1 MTAVLWDGPLLSV
14 GSVADPLL
22 PKLITAINQAT
33 DIEISVSFVQPSG
46 LQLLLPAL
54 QDALANGC
62 SLSLLTS
69 DYLLITSPIA
79 LRQLLLLAERGA
91 TIKVFCC
98 QPDVGFHMKAYIFTR
113 NALSAESSPH
123 LPSGCAYI
131 GSSNISKSALTLSH
145 EWSLRYQ
152 YIGNQ
157 IPDDFAHIRQQ
168 FAAIFAHPQSKVL
181 DEALLASYTARYQ
194 ANQHTLTVKPDS
206 EAEPEFTPNSAQQ
219 EALAALAASRQQGF
233 QRGLVVLATGM
244 GKTWL
249 AAFDAKQTAAKR
261 VLFVAHRE
269 EILVQAQQTFSWLN
283 PTLSSELYLSSHRH
297 RTTQQHQHS
306 DLLFASVQTLCKP
319 AHLHQF
325 SPEHFDYVVI
335 DEFHHAVGESYQ
347 AILSYFQPR
356 FLLGLTATPERTDQ
370 ADILALCDHNLVYSR
385 NLVHGIEDAILV
397 PFHYHGIYDPYVN
410 YQEIPWRNGR
420 FDPTALDAA
429 FATRKRAAH
438 IFKYW
443 QQHKQ
448 SRTLAFCIS
457 RKHADF
463 MAAYFQQQG
472 IAAAAVYQGSELRRN
487 AALSQ
492 LEQGELAVI
501 FSVDLFNE
509 GTDLPSIDTL
519 LMLRPTESKILFLQQ
534 LGRGLRQS
542 VTTGKQFLQVVD
554 FIGNHRSFLLKP
566 ATLFNHS
573 RAKTLVNMAQH
584 PPTLAEGCYINFA
597 PEVVQFWQQLV
608 KGLRNTAAED
618 YQTLAAE
625 LGHRPTAAEFFAAGY
640 DFSKVRKQHGSWFEL
655 VAAQQAEPALQD
667 LVKRYR
673 LFLLRGVEST
683 AMTKSFKMIMLR
695 AFLDLNGLQQPV
707 RLTELAEK
715 SWHILWR
722 RPDWAKHDILPTLQ
736 QASATSEKWL
746 RYWLANPVTFYCKQ
760 DQQDQA
766 AWFKHDEHTIQLN
779 FAVDKA
785 DAPQLALLLNELI
798 DYRLANYAKQRLAS
812 EPLTP
817 LHSVPAAQAAPEQA
831 PALSLATAPTAQ
843 AKAANSIPYYPEL
856 KIACGHFGRGTPDN
870 VELLPLSAQYGQLDA
885 KRHFIAPAKGN
896 SMNGGKHPILDGDLL
911 LFEWVT
917 PSSAGSIS
925 NNVMA
930 IELLDEAGDPTYLLR
945 VVKKQAN
952 GEYVLKAN
960 NPSYTDILA
969 TSSMRTFAR
978 LKAVVKAD

>member
-91 TIKVFCC
+91 TVKVFCC

-113 NALSAESSPH
+113 NAFARESSTH

-131 GSSNISKSALTLSH
+131 GSSNISKAALTLSH

-152 YIGNQ
+152 YIGHQ
-157 IPDDFAHIRQQ
+157 IPDDFAHIREQ
-168 FAAIFAHPQSKVL
+168 FAAIFAHPQSKLL
-181 DEALLASYTARYQ
+181 DEALLAAYTARYQ
-194 ANQHTLTVKPDS
+194 ANQNTFTVKPDS
-206 EAEPEFTPNSAQQ
+206 EAEPEFSPNSAQQ

-249 AAFDAKQTAAKR
+249 AAFDAKQMAAKR

-283 PTLSSELYLSSHRH
+283 PGLSSGLYLSAHKQRH
-297 RTTQQHQHS
+297 C
-306 DLLFASVQTLCKP
+306 DLLFASVQTLCKT
-319 AHLHQF
+319 AHLQQF
-325 SPEHFDYVVI
+325 SPDHFDYVVI
-335 DEFHHAVGESYQ
+335 DEFHHAVGDSYQ

-385 NLVHGIEDAILV
+385 NLVHGIEDSILV
-397 PFHYHGIYDPYVN
+397 PFHYHGIHDPYVN

-492 LEQGELAVI
+492 LEQGKLAVI

-542 VTTGKQFLQVVD
+542 TATGKQYLQVVD

-573 RAKTLVNMAQH
+573 SAKTLVDMAST
-584 PPTLAEGCYINFA
+584 PPKLADGCYINFA

-608 KGLRNTAAED
+608 KELRNTAAED
-618 YQTLAAE
+618 YQTLANE

-655 VAAQQAEPALQD
+655 VAEQQAEPALQD
-667 LVKRYR
+667 LIKRYR

-695 AFLDLNGLQQPV
+695 AFLDLNGLQHPV
-707 RLTELAEK
+707 RLTDLAEK
-715 SWHILWR
+715 SWHIIWR

-736 QASATSEKWL
+736 QANATSEKWL

-766 AWFKHDEHTIQLN
+766 AWFKHDDQTIQLN
-779 FAVDKA
+779 FAVDNA

-812 EPLTP
+812 EQLPSQYTDT
-817 LHSVPAAQAAPEQA
+817 AAQATPEQA
-831 PALSLATAPTAQ
+831 PALSLAIAPTAQ
-843 AKAANSIPYYPEL
+843 TEAANSIPYYPAL

-870 VELLPLSAQYGQLDA
+870 VEWMALAAQYGQLDA
-885 KRHFIAPAKGN
+885 RRHFIAPAKGN
-896 SMNGGKHPILDGDLL
+896 SMNGGKQPIVDGDLL

-930 IELLDEAGDPTYLLR
+930 IELLDEAGDATYLLR
-945 VVKKQAN
+945 VIKKQAN
-952 GEYVLKAN
+952 GEYLLKAN

-969 TSSMRTFAR
+969 TASMRTFAR
-978 LKAVVKAD
+978 LKAVIKAD

>member
-1 MTAVLWDGPLLSV
+1 MTAVLWDGPLLTV

-33 DIEISVSFVQPSG
+33 DIDISVSFVQPSG

-113 NALSAESSPH
+113 NALATQSSPH

-131 GSSNISKSALTLSH
+131 GSSNISKAALTLSH

-157 IPDDFAHIRQQ
+157 IPEDFAHIRQQ
-168 FAAIFAHPQSKVL
+168 FAAIFAHPQSKLL
-181 DEALLASYTARYQ
+181 DEALLAAYTARYQ
-194 ANQHTLTVKPDS
+194 ANQNALSVKPEN
-206 EAEPEFTPNSAQQ
+206 EAEPDFIPNSAQQ
-219 EALAALAASRQQGF
+219 EALAALAVSRQQGF

-249 AAFDAKQTAAKR
+249 AAFDAKQMAAKK

-283 PTLSSELYLSSHRH
+283 PGLSSGLYLSAHKH
-297 RTTQQHQHS
+297 KHS
-306 DLLFASVQTLCKP
+306 DLLFASVQTLCKT
-319 AHLHQF
+319 AHLQQF
-325 SPEHFDYVVI
+325 SPDHFDYVVI
-335 DEFHHAVGESYQ
+335 DEFHHAVGDSYQ

-385 NLVHGIEDAILV
+385 NLVHGIEDSILV
-397 PFHYHGIYDPYVN
+397 PFHYHGIHDPYVN

-420 FDPTALDAA
+420 FDPTALNAA

-472 IAAAAVYQGSELRRN
+472 VAAAAVYQGSELRRN

-492 LEQGELAVI
+492 LEQGKLAVI

-534 LGRGLRQS
+534 LGRGLRKS
-542 VTTGKQFLQVVD
+542 TATGKQYLQVVD

-566 ATLFNHS
+566 ATLFNNS
-573 RAKTLVNMAQH
+573 SAKTLVNMAQH
-584 PPTLAEGCYINFA
+584 HPMLAEGCYINFA

-608 KGLRNTAAED
+608 KDLRNTAAED
-618 YQTLAAE
+618 YQTLANE
-625 LGHRPTAAEFFAAGY
+625 LGHRPTAAEFYAAGY

-655 VAAQQAEPALQD
+655 VAAQQAEPALQE

-683 AMTKSFKMIMLR
+683 AMAKSFKMIMLR

-707 RLTELAEK
+707 RLSDLAEK
-715 SWHILWR
+715 SWHIIWR
-722 RPDWAKHDILPTLQ
+722 RPDWAKQDILPALH

-746 RYWLANPVTFYCKQ
+746 RYWLANPVRFYCKQ

-766 AWFKHDEHTIQLN
+766 AWFKHDDHTIQLN
-779 FAVDKA
+779 FAVDNA
-785 DAPQLALLLNELI
+785 DVPQLGVLLNELI
-798 DYRLANYAKQRLAS
+798 DYRLANYAKQRLLNEQSPQQS
-812 EPLTP
+812 EQ
-817 LHSVPAAQAAPEQA
+817 VAQVAPTFIVDQT
-831 PALSLATAPTAQ
+831 PALSLAPVATALTE
-843 AKAANSIPYYPEL
+843 AANTIPYYPAL

-870 VELLPLSAQYGQLDA
+870 VELMALSAQYGQLDA

-896 SMNGGKHPILDGDLL
+896 SMNGGKQPIADGDLL
-911 LFEWVT
+911 LLEWVT

-930 IELLDEAGDPTYLLR
+930 IELLDEAGDATYLLR

-952 GEYVLKAN
+952 GGYVLKAN
-960 NPSYTDILA
+960 NPAYSDLLA
-969 TSSMRTFAR
+969 TDNMRTFAR
-978 LKAVVKAD
+978 LKSIIRAE

>member
-1 MTAVLWDGPLLSV
+1 
-14 GSVADPLL
+14 
-22 PKLITAINQAT
+22 
-33 DIEISVSFVQPSG
+33 
-46 LQLLLPAL
+46 
-54 QDALANGC
+54 LA
-62 SLSLLTS
+62 
-69 DYLLITSPIA
+69 A
-79 LRQLLLLAERGA
+79 
-91 TIKVFCC
+91 
-98 QPDVGFHMKAYIFTR
+98 
-113 NALSAESSPH
+113 
-123 LPSGCAYI
+123 
-131 GSSNISKSALTLSH
+131 
-145 EWSLRYQ
+145 
-152 YIGNQ
+152 
-157 IPDDFAHIRQQ
+157 
-168 FAAIFAHPQSKVL
+168 
-181 DEALLASYTARYQ
+181 YTARYQ
-194 ANQHTLTVKPDS
+194 ANQNTFTVKPDN
-206 EAEPEFTPNSAQQ
+206 EAEPDFIPHSAQQ

-249 AAFDAKQTAAKR
+249 AAFDAKQMAAKK

-283 PTLSSELYLSSHRH
+283 PGLSSGLYLSAHKH
-297 RTTQQHQHS
+297 KHS
-306 DLLFASVQTLCKP
+306 DLLFASVQTLCKT
-319 AHLHQF
+319 AHLQQF
-325 SPEHFDYVVI
+325 SPDHFDYVVI
-335 DEFHHAVGESYQ
+335 DEFHHAVGDSYQ

-385 NLVHGIEDAILV
+385 NLVHGIEESILV
-397 PFHYHGIYDPYVN
+397 PFHYHGIHDPYVN
-410 YQEIPWRNGR
+410 YQEIPWRHGR
-420 FDPTALDAA
+420 FDPVALDAA

-492 LEQGELAVI
+492 LEQGKLAVI

-542 VTTGKQFLQVVD
+542 NATGKQYLQVVD

-573 RAKTLVNMAQH
+573 SAKTLVDIAST
-584 PPTLAEGCYINFA
+584 PPKLAEGCYINFA

-608 KGLRNTAAED
+608 KELRNTAAED
-618 YQTLAAE
+618 YHTLANE

-707 RLTELAEK
+707 RLTDLAEK
-715 SWHILWR
+715 SWHIIWR
-722 RPDWAKHDILPTLQ
+722 RPDWAKHDILPALQ

-746 RYWLANPVTFYCKQ
+746 RYWLANPVKFYCKQ
-760 DQQDQA
+760 DQQDQD
-766 AWFKHDEHTIQLN
+766 AWFKHDDHTIQLN
-779 FAVDKA
+779 FAVDNA

-812 EPLTP
+812 EQLPSQYTDT
-817 LHSVPAAQAAPEQA
+817 AAHATPEQA
-831 PALSLATAPTAQ
+831 TALSLAIAPTAQ
-843 AKAANSIPYYPEL
+843 TEAANSIPYYPAL
-856 KIACGHFGRGTPDN
+856 KIACGHFGRCTPDN
-870 VELLPLSAQYGQLDA
+870 VEWMALAAQYGQLDA

-896 SMNGGKHPILDGDLL
+896 SMNGGKHPIVDGDLL

-930 IELLDEAGDPTYLLR
+930 IELLDEADDATYLLR

-952 GEYVLKAN
+952 GEYLLKAN
-960 NPSYTDILA
+960 NPSYSDILA
-969 TSSMRTFAR
+969 TTSMRTFAR
-978 LKAVVKAD
+978 LKAVIKAD